1 MQKISQ
7 PRSSTFLPS
16 EHCRQQISLAGR
28 YLPTANGYMI
38 TAKEGRIMMQASLFE
53 NGEMK
58 ATEKGGAFTKWVV
71 KDRRPFITVP
81 QLNTMNGRAGL
92 CRQDTAALHAQCRI
106 SGTP

>member
-1 MQKISQ
+1 
-7 PRSSTFLPS
+7 
-16 EHCRQQISLAGR
+16 
-28 YLPTANGYMI
+28 LPTANEYMI

-58 ATEKGGAFTKWVV
+58 ATDKDGAFTKWVV